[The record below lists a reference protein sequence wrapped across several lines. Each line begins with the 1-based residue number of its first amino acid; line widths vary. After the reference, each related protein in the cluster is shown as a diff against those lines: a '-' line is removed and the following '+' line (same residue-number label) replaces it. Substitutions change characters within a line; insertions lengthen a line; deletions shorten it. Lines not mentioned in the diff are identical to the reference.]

1 MNQEV
6 PHKKTNR
13 DKKKGMN
20 STLLVFI
27 TVLMIERGE
36 AYMTMEKIVAA
47 RPQKSF
53 LPLPCKAKRETR
65 ATVTNTVTTK
75 AKRPNILSF
84 SFFGANIMNTD
95 TYTNSI
101 AAPVPFIVDTNM
113 LFGDTN
119 GSPYQAERR
128 QLSKVMT

>member
-1 MNQEV
+1 M
-6 PHKKTNR
+6 KK
-13 DKKKGMN
+13 KKKGE
-20 STLLVFI
+20 SFT
-27 TVLMIERGE
+27 MIERGE

-47 RPQKSF
+47 RPQRSF

-84 SFFGANIMNTD
+84 SFFGANIMNTN

-119 GSPYQAERR
+119 GSPYLLFQSINKNKNKVEFLP
-128 QLSKVMT
+128 LSFSKK